1 MAAAEDF
8 TRRYLAASSLPGV
21 APLFDDFAIGHP
33 VAMGIEEPH
42 FHARLRQ
49 IRETVGVAPA
59 WNVRGFNKAWVVTRF
74 DDVAAAFLDTGTFSP
89 EATQRLHTF
98 PFMGEQM
105 LGFEGRKHSE
115 FRKVVFPAFSKR
127 AVAGYEAALRR
138 HAHAVVD
145 TFAARGEADLMQDF
159 AKRYPLVVIN
169 EIMGLPVD
177 DWERLAGWA
186 RDMIL
191 AEHGKRREAAAA
203 FRAYVT
209 PLLAERR
216 AGPRGD
222 VLTRLVTGR
231 VEGRP
236 LRDEEILSF
245 LLLLFP
251 AGVDTTWLS
260 LGSLLTAVLSTPGA
274 LERTRESAEERHW
287 AIEETLRWEPPT
299 PGIPRVTRRE
309 AEVAGVRIPPGV
321 LTVLS
326 IAAAN
331 REPGRFG
338 ASDPDRWDL
347 DRRPVGHLSFS
358 VGEHFC
364 LGVHLARAEL
374 RVGFEVLL
382 ERLPGVRLVEAPV
395 FVGAAVR
402 GPRAVRVVW
411 DAGRARRAS

>member
-1 MAAAEDF
+1 MAAAADSA
-8 TRRYLAASSLPGV
+8 RRYLAASSLPGV
-21 APLFDDFAIGHP
+21 EPLFDDFAIGHP
-33 VAMGIEEPH
+33 IAMGIEEPF

-49 IRETVGVAPA
+49 IRERLGVAPV
-59 WNVRGFNKAWVVTRF
+59 WNIKGLNKAWAITRF
-74 DDVAAAFLDTGTFSP
+74 DDVAAAFLDTRTFSP
-89 EATQRLHTF
+89 EATQELHTF

-105 LGFEGRKHSE
+105 LGFEGRKHHE
-115 FRKVVFPAFSKR
+115 FRKVVFPAFGKR
-127 AVAGYEAALRR
+127 AVASYEGALRR

-145 TFAARGEADLMQDF
+145 GFAARGEADLMQDF

-186 RDMIL
+186 RDIIL
-191 AEHGKRREAAAA
+191 AEHAKRRVAAAA
-203 FRAYVT
+203 FRAFVA
-209 PLLAERR
+209 PLLEERR
-216 AGPRGD
+216 AHPGGD
-222 VLTRLVTGR
+222 VLSRLVTGQ

-236 LRDEEILSF
+236 LSDEEIVSF

-260 LGSLLTAVLSTPGA
+260 LGSLLGAVLSTPGA
-274 LERTRESAEERHW
+274 LERTLASAEERHW

-309 AEVAGVRIPPGV
+309 AEVAGVRIPAGA

-326 IAAAN
+326 LAAAN

-338 ASDPDRWDL
+338 TSDPDRWDL
-347 DRRPVGHLSFS
+347 DRRPVGHIAFS

-382 ERLPGVRLVEAPV
+382 ERLPGLRLIEPPV

-402 GPRAVRVVW
+402 GPRAVRVRW
-411 DAGRARRAS
+411 DAARAQRG